1 MVGQLRSV
9 VIDCPN
15 PSELAS
21 FYEKLLGAERLAGG
35 DETWVVVYA
44 NGTRLAF
51 QRCPDYRPPVFPD
64 PHGSQQFHL
73 DVLVEDVEE
82 AAEGAGARRAADPEG
97 QRRHVPRL
105 RGPGRA
111 HFLPRVADL
120 EHAYCGCHGLRRHRH
135 RWWPRR

>member
-9 VIDCPN
+9 VIDCPD

-35 DETWVVVYA
+35 DDTWVVVVA

-51 QRCPDYRPPVFPD
+51 QRSGDYRPPAFPD

-82 AAEGAGARRAADPEG
+82 AEPRVLELGARLISRDNDDTYRVYADPVG
-97 QRRHVPRL
+97 HPFCLVWL
-105 RGPGRA
+105 T
-111 HFLPRVADL
+111 
-120 EHAYCGCHGLRRHRH
+120 
-135 RWWPRR
+135 

>member
-9 VIDCPN
+9 VIDCPD

-35 DETWVVVYA
+35 DDTWVVVVA

-51 QRCPDYRPPVFPD
+51 QRSGDYRPPVFPD

-82 AAEGAGARRAADPEG
+82 AEPRVLELGARLISRDNDDTYRVYVDPVG
-97 QRRHVPRL
+97 HPFCLVWL
-105 RGPGRA
+105 T
-111 HFLPRVADL
+111 
-120 EHAYCGCHGLRRHRH
+120 
-135 RWWPRR
+135 

>member
-9 VIDCPN
+9 VLDCPN

-35 DETWVVVYA
+35 DDTWVVIVA

-51 QRCPDYRPPVFPD
+51 QRSGDYRPPTFPD

-82 AAEGAGARRAADPEG
+82 AEQRVLELGARSVQKDTGSDFRVYTDPVG
-97 QRRHVPRL
+97 HPFCLVWQS
-105 RGPGRA
+105 
-111 HFLPRVADL
+111 
-120 EHAYCGCHGLRRHRH
+120 
-135 RWWPRR
+135 